1 VAEGGKAS
9 FGNCVQKILG
19 LLGEAE
25 AYPDADPNII
35 ASARELFVPAAQ
47 QAIASQDPM
56 AQLQSLMGDGGAPQG
71 PPAPGGPPGGP
82 MEMEQAMTRLP
93 RMRGNPLEQGVAL
106 ERQLSPEMGS

>member
-1 VAEGGKAS
+1 MAEGGKAR

-47 QAIASQDPM
+47 SAIAAQDPM
-56 AQLQSLMGDGGAPQG
+56 AQIQSLMGDGGAPAG
-71 PPAPGGPPGGP
+71 PPAPGGP
-82 MEMEQAMTRLP
+82 MEVEQAMTRLP
-93 RMRGNPLEQGVAL
+93 RMRGNPAEQGVAL
-106 ERQLSPEMGS
+106 ERQLSPEMGA